1 MMKRHTFKW
10 RIFKYHIAVII
21 IMMILVGIIF
31 NIAIRLFIEKDII
44 NQLNKIATHTEA
56 IALKKGPQFLPKDAI
71 PPPKKPP
78 DIDYLDFYFRLDRSL
93 REPLSVLNADY
104 ILLDEDKQIIKLFP
118 EEYYQSNFEVLNAI
132 DHEIKASIE
141 NQEESYY
148 NFELS
153 GDKYISIIKPVSEKN
168 TFGLGWIIIYSSLEK
183 INQWKL
189 SVNSLLLMILICSAF
204 ITLFVSS
211 VATKRISALFSS
223 LTDHI
228 RYIAERD
235 FEKKLPLPDDEE
247 LKSLVLTFNMMSEK
261 LNSYDQAQ
269 KTFLQNISHE
279 FRTPLTSIQSYA
291 EGLKYDVIDQDTAYT
306 IIIDETKRMTELVEN
321 LLYLSRLDAIDE
333 VYDFQPI
340 DLKCLLKQCVDRL
353 NGMALIQNIQLIL
366 NIKDDLSW
374 SYNGDVEKLSRA
386 FTNIIT
392 NCMRYAKSTVYIALE
407 IIDSQSYQI
416 KISDDGP
423 GFLPEELPYIFQ
435 RFYKGE
441 KGNNG
446 LGLTIS
452 QNIIEKHGGNLL
464 AYNNDRGAEFLI
476 QMSTSS

>member
-1 MMKRHTFKW
+1 MKRHTFKW

-118 EEYYQSNFEVLNAI
+118 EEYYQSNIEVLNVLN
-132 DHEIKASIE
+132 HEIKATIE

-291 EGLKYDVIDQDTAYT
+291 EGLKYDVIDQDTAYN

-353 NGMALIQNIQLIL
+353 NGLALVQNIQLIL

-374 SYNGDVEKLSRA
+374 PYYGDVEKLSRA

-392 NCMRYAKSTVYIALE
+392 NCMRYAKSTVYITLE

-441 KGNNG
+441 KGNYG

-452 QNIIEKHGGNLL
+452 QNIIEKHGGNIL